1 MANLAQPSEGRN
13 FYDMKDKI
21 AKVISND
28 KVVHTRKQVEVQ
40 RICAESDELKALKA
54 KIEAA
59 YLNKE
64 RAGQMAESQFRA
76 QRQIQDE
83 TQFERQQLLLKEE
96 QDRLN
101 KMKMAQ
107 AKVAALQNKEVV
119 TL

>member
-1 MANLAQPSEGRN
+1 MQSWWRVHGLFLYLSILIKFKLFMANLSQPADGLN
-13 FYDMKDKI
+13 FYEMKDRI

-28 KVVHTRKQVEVQ
+28 KVVGTRKHMEVQ

-76 QRQIQDE
+76 QRQVQEE
-83 TQFERQQLLLKEE
+83 TEF
-96 QDRLN
+96 
-101 KMKMAQ
+101 
-107 AKVAALQNKEVV
+107 
-119 TL
+119 